1 MSQNEPKGDCL
12 CGHSREYHNSGEL
25 FDTACLW
32 CGCDK
37 YMEDRE

>member
-1 MSQNEPKGDCL
+1 MKDCK
-12 CGHSREYHNSGEL
+12 CGHSRGYHNSGEY

-37 YMEDRE
+37 FEEDK